1 MKWKVKRAA
10 GLMPKWLLSYLLVFL
25 IPMAA
30 GLLVYTSA
38 ERIIR
43 EDIKNVS
50 GYVLAQIQLSFDN
63 ITSEVYA
70 LSRQIALDTEINA
83 LMEKETLTP
92 EDRLLVMDAVSKCA
106 AYKASATSVDDY
118 YIYLKNSGCMLK
130 YSGFIERDGVRD
142 VIPNTEKFGGE
153 TWNAIVRGEK
163 NNRIIPYAYIDSGA
177 ELKEAVSYVI
187 PIPLYAAEPK
197 GFVVAHIDKERYQ
210 DIAIR
215 IYQNSDFAV
224 LDGDGTLIFPPWTAS
239 GKRNSSA
246 VFRTPPMRRWN
257 TAAESILSRRPIPG
271 STASGISVSPP
282 GTPPTRS
289 CRTSGG

>member
-1 MKWKVKRAA
+1 
-10 GLMPKWLLSYLLVFL
+10 MPKWLLSYLLVFL

-142 VIPNTEKFGGE
+142 VIPNTEKIRRGDLERHCPRREEQPDYPLCLYRFRRRIEGGC
-153 TWNAIVRGEK
+153 
-163 NNRIIPYAYIDSGA
+163 
-177 ELKEAVSYVI
+177 ELCHS
-187 PIPLYAAEPK
+187 
-197 GFVVAHIDKERYQ
+197 H
-210 DIAIR
+210 
-215 IYQNSDFAV
+215 
-224 LDGDGTLIFPPWTAS
+224 PPVC
-239 GKRNSSA
+239 G
-246 VFRTPPMRRWN
+246 
-257 TAAESILSRRPIPG
+257 
-271 STASGISVSPP
+271 
-282 GTPPTRS
+282 
-289 CRTSGG
+289 